1 MTEHA
6 NQLSDVL
13 RTLESHPDMMRGNS
27 KVHYAVMKLRNMVSA
42 AAALGEDSL
51 RGPFGMAPMQP
62 CWEIST
68 AHISEDANDWLTEN
82 VGKRGHGLFVEV
94 AEMEC
99 SFIIKLIAA
108 PWTDESLSLIGVS
121 ASELLQGLHDAGVPP
136 SLISLLQTASLACAR
151 FLVLDGDAAQIDG
164 LPVYDW

>member
-1 MTEHA
+1 MIEHVD
-6 NQLSDVL
+6 QLSDVL

-27 KVHYAVMKLRNMVSA
+27 KVHYAVVKLRNMVSA

-51 RGPFGMAPMQP
+51 RGPFGKAPMQP

-68 AHISEDANDWLTEN
+68 AHICEDANDWLTKN
-82 VGKRGHGLFVEV
+82 VGKRGDGLFIEV
-94 AEMEC
+94 ASMER

-108 PWTDESLSLIGVS
+108 PWTDVNLSQIGV
-121 ASELLQGLHDAGVPP
+121 AAPELLQGLQDAGVPP
-136 SLISLLQTASLACAR
+136 SLISLLQIASLACAR
-151 FLVLDGDAAQIDG
+151 FLVLDGDADQIDG